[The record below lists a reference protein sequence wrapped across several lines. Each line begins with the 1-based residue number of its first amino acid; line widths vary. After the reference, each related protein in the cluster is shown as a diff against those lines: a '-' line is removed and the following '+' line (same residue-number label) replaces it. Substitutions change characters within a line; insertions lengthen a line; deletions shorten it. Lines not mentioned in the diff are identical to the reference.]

1 MNPIKM
7 SIFEMKKKTQ
17 LKKETKLKKK
27 TKTSKPLITFPPFVD
42 TGSITQIST
51 KLTSIEYQRLCHLK
65 REFDCSGQAIVS
77 LALNYFYGYLTN
89 HKQNL

>member
-1 MNPIKM
+1 
-7 SIFEMKKKTQ
+7 MKKKTQ
-17 LKKETKLKKK
+17 LKKK

-51 KLTSIEYQRLCHLK
+51 KLTSIEYQKLCHLK

>member
-1 MNPIKM
+1 
-7 SIFEMKKKTQ
+7 MKKKKRTE
-17 LKKETKLKKK
+17 KKMKKAK
-27 TKTSKPLITFPPFVD
+27 APKNLITFPPFVD

-89 HKQNL
+89 PKQNL